1 MLHISKLYVQFL
13 EGVSAMSI
21 TFRHLIPLATGA
33 AAVAIAVAPIASA
46 ADDPHLVCTYQAPGN
61 SQCDTPGNAQID
73 AAPQAVPYES
83 LYPVVLGDILVHHL
97 PSVGVGG
104 LR

>member
-1 MLHISKLYVQFL
+1 
-13 EGVSAMSI
+13 MSL

-33 AAVAIAVAPIASA
+33 AAVAIAVAPVASA
-46 ADDPHLVCTYQAPGN
+46 ADNPHLVCTYQAPGD

-83 LYPVVLGDILVHHL
+83 LYPYVLGDILVHHV
-97 PSVGVGG
+97 PDAGMGG
-104 LR
+104 HR